1 MKIHCAH
8 DAEVAI
14 ADLKPNPANPN
25 KHPDSQIA
33 LLAKIIKAQGWR
45 NPIVVSNRSGLITKG
60 HGRLAAA
67 ITLGATHAP
76 VDYQDYASEK
86 VELADMIADNR
97 IAELAE
103 ADRSMLRELAEQL
116 DDGAFDMDLTGF
128 DHDALEEL
136 MTAAPPDS
144 DIDAEPQIDKAEELR
159 VKWGVERGQIWELGD
174 HRIMCGDCAAD
185 SKQLLNGDKV
195 AACVTDPPYGMSL
208 DTDWTDCI
216 GSIGRKNSTR
226 GKKYDRVIGDEKPF
240 DPRPL
245 FSMWAAREMF
255 LFGPDYYAERIPD
268 RTDGSWIVWD
278 KRKESQS
285 DAIGAEFEL
294 IWSKAKHKRRVLR
307 HDWFG
312 FLSSQNGSDAR
323 KRVHPT
329 QKPTSL
335 IADIIN
341 QWTPPQCTIT
351 DPYSGSGTTIIACEQ
366 LGRKCRAM
374 EIDPGYVAVSIQRW
388 ADATGKTP
396 KLLTS
401 IPNQGNDAKIT
412 KSRKKA

>member
-14 ADLKPNPANPN
+14 EDLKPNPANPN

-67 ITLGATHAP
+67 LTLGATHAP

-86 VELADMIADNR
+86 EELADMIADNR

-116 DDGAFDMDLTGF
+116 DDGSFDMDLTGF
-128 DHDALEEL
+128 DQDALEEL

-159 VKWGVERGQIWELGD
+159 KKWGVERGQIWELGE
-174 HRIMCGDCAAD
+174 HRIMCGDCTRD
-185 SKQLLNGDKV
+185 SILNGDK
-195 AACVTDPPYGMSL
+195 AAVTICDPPYGVTTEKWDRLPNDHDLKLWL
-208 DTDWTDCI
+208 DFSIGAVIAFGAARTDCLTALLNL
-216 GSIGRKNSTR
+216 KPQPE
-226 GKKYDRVIGDEKPF
+226 RVYIWWNTFTLTSSENAFWQWQPIYVWRRDKMSGMQRDVIDMAANTGGDPK
-240 DPRPL
+240 
-245 FSMWAAREMF
+245 S
-255 LFGPDYYAERIPD
+255 
-268 RTDGSWIVWD
+268 
-278 KRKESQS
+278 
-285 DAIGAEFEL
+285 
-294 IWSKAKHKRRVLR
+294 
-307 HDWFG
+307 
-312 FLSSQNGSDAR
+312 
-323 KRVHPT
+323 HPT
-329 QKPTSL
+329 QKPTALLAKL
-335 IADIIN
+335 IDASTKHSQIVY
-341 QWTPPQCTIT
+341 
-351 DPYSGSGTTIIACEQ
+351 DPFSGSGTIIIACEQ

-401 IPNQGNDAKIT
+401 FPNQGKDAKKS